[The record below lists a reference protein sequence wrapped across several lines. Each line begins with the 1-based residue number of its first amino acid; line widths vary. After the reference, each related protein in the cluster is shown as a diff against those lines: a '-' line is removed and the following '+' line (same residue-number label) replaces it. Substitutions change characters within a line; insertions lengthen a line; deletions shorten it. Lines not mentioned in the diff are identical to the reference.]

1 MHLLESVIRVNRKQV
16 QLEQLILLLIRCAI
30 PILLALCLARMV
42 VTDWGTL
49 SPPYR
54 SSADLSGL
62 PDLVRLG
69 AQAEGSFRYPLRR
82 MLDLCSCSGN
92 RGNRIGLCAKR
103 ISSKSMGVPSS
114 TVILMDDSF
123 SMNADGGF
131 ETAGNFAEGFLDKLK
146 KGSEATVVRMG
157 GTASPI
163 FEKPTSRNQNSRSKV
178 RPTACG
184 FGQSRFGGV
193 LR

>member
-1 MHLLESVIRVNRKQV
+1 
-16 QLEQLILLLIRCAI
+16 
-30 PILLALCLARMV
+30 MV
-42 VTDWGTL
+42 VTDWTL

-69 AQAEGSFRYPLRR
+69 AQAEGSFRY
-82 MLDLCSCSGN
+82 
-92 RGNRIGLCAKR
+92 LCAGCLIYVLAAETGVIGSDYAQR

-131 ETAGNFAEGFLDKLK
+131 ETAGSAEGFLDKLK

-163 FEKPTSRNQNSRSKV
+163 FEKPTSETKLSVKGPANCV
-178 RPTACG
+178 RLRTG
-184 FGQSRFGGV
+184 RFGGV